1 MVFSSITF
9 LYYFLPISLAAYFLT
24 PRLGGRQTYRNLVLL
39 IASLVFY
46 GWGEPVYIAL
56 MAAQC
61 VVAWAM
67 GFLIY
72 RYRGTRASLGFTIIS
87 VVIGFG
93 GLVFFKY
100 TDFLIVNVNALL
112 HSRIGLLGLA
122 LPIGISFYT
131 FHIQSYTIDLCR
143 GKFVPQP
150 NLLTFATYVAMFPAL
165 VAGPIVRYPTV
176 ERQLTNRESSIGRF
190 ASGARRFVVGLA
202 KKMLIA
208 NVMGELVT
216 AYKGSADTSVLFAWV
231 YVLAFGLQIYFDF
244 SGYSDMALGLARIF
258 GFDLPENF
266 NYPYIAASIT
276 DFWRRWHISM
286 SSWFRDYVYI
296 PLGGNRVT
304 VPRHLVNIVVVWALT
319 GLWHGAAWNFVLW
332 GAYFAVLLI
341 VEKYVLARVL
351 PKLPGFLRHAYA
363 MLFVGI
369 SWVIFD
375 ADGLGAIGHTLGRMI
390 GVGAG
395 GLAGADATYY
405 LRSYLVPIIVGVVG
419 CTPWVKRVAVKLS
432 GYRAFTVAEP
442 VVVGVLLLLA
452 TAYLVDGSFNPF
464 IYFRF

>member
-1 MVFSSITF
+1 MLFSSITF
-9 LYYFLPISLAAYFLT
+9 LYYFLPVTLVAYFVT
-24 PRLGGRQTYRNLVLL
+24 PRPKGSQKYRNLVLL
-39 IASLVFY
+39 LASLVFY
-46 GWGEPVYIAL
+46 AWGEPAYIAL

-61 VVAWAM
+61 VSAWAL

-72 RYRGTRASLGFTIIS
+72 RYRGRRVSLGFTILS
-87 VVIGFG
+87 VVLGFG

-100 TDFLIVNVNALL
+100 TDFLIANVNALL
-112 HSRIGLLGLA
+112 HSKLGLLGLA

-131 FHIQSYTIDLCR
+131 FHIQSYTIDLYR
-143 GKFVPQP
+143 GKFVPQR

-176 ERQLTNRESSIGRF
+176 ERQLTARDASIDRF
-190 ASGARRFVVGLA
+190 ATGARRFVMGLA
-202 KKMLIA
+202 KKVLIA
-208 NVMGELVT
+208 NVMGELV
-216 AYKGSADTSVLFAWV
+216 AVYKVSADTSVLFAWL
-231 YVLAFGLQIYFDF
+231 YVVAFALQIYFDF

-296 PLGGNRVT
+296 PLGGNRVS
-304 VPRHLVNIVVVWALT
+304 VPRHLVNILVVWALT

-332 GAYFAVLLI
+332 GMYFAVLLI
-341 VEKYVLARVL
+341 VEKYVLSRVL
-351 PKLPGFLRHAYA
+351 PKLPQWARHAYA
-363 MLFVGI
+363 MVLVAV

-375 ADGLGAIGHTLGRMI
+375 ADGLASIGSTLAHLV
-390 GVGAG
+390 GVGTS
-395 GLAGADATYY
+395 GLAGPEALYY
-405 LRSYLVPIIVGVVG
+405 LRSYAVPIVVAVFG
-419 CTPWVKRVAVKLS
+419 CTPVLKRVATRLAAH
-432 GYRAFTVAEP
+432 RAFTIIEP
-442 VVVGVLLLLA
+442 VVVGALLILA